1 MLHSIEIHK
10 DLRMAQVKAWGR
22 VTSREL
28 KNMFIETVN
37 HQDSTAG
44 LNMLFDYNYILI
56 LM

>member
-37 HQDSTAG
+37 HRDSTAG